1 VSPAKA
7 GRDIAMT
14 VAIIDYGSGN
24 LRSAAKA
31 FAWAAVRMEDTP
43 EVVVTSDPDALER
56 ADHIVLPGVGAFA
69 DCMAGLRAVDG
80 MREALEH
87 HVIGAGKPFLGICV
101 GMQLMAD
108 RGHEHQVTSGLG
120 WIPGRVEALDPASDK
135 SGKQLKIPHM
145 GWNQLTVAEPRHRV
159 LEGIDSGS
167 YVYFVHGYHLVA
179 KSPEHIQATTD
190 HGQFVTAM
198 VARDNIVGTQFH
210 PEKSQAPGLRLI
222 GNFLAWR
229 P

>member
-1 VSPAKA
+1 
-7 GRDIAMT
+7 
-14 VAIIDYGSGN
+14 
-24 LRSAAKA
+24 
-31 FAWAAVRMEDTP
+31 
-43 EVVVTSDPDALER
+43 
-56 ADHIVLPGVGAFA
+56 
-69 DCMAGLRAVDG
+69 
-80 MREALEH
+80 
-87 HVIGAGKPFLGICV
+87 
-101 GMQLMAD
+101 MQLLC
-108 RGHEHQVTSGLG
+108 RTGLENGTHEGLG
-120 WIPGRVEALDPASDK
+120 WIDGVVDALPKNANE
-135 SGKQLKIPHM
+135 KIPHM
-145 GWNQLTVAEPRHRV
+145 GWNQLTVAEPRHPV

-167 YVYFVHGYHLVA
+167 YVYFVHGYHLVV